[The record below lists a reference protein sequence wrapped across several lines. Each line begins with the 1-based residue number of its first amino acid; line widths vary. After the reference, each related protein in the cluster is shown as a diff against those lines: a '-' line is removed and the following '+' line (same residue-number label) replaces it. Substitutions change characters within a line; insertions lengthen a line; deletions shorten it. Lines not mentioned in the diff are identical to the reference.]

1 MSNSIKPD
9 RKLLTKAWLILF
21 TITFFVILAALLLQ
35 IFVPLGEEV
44 TPGEIS
50 RVLWPVTAGIIFLFW
65 IITIPIMIL
74 WINNLE
80 YLIKDD
86 RVMIYKGILTK
97 IQKNIPYRA
106 ITDFV
111 LHRSLYDRFLGIAS
125 IRIQTAGQSQSATG
139 FEGNMAGL
147 LEWDSLH
154 KDLRGKLKKLHP
166 VSESLATREMLKPT
180 GEQDVQQEILS
191 ELKAI
196 RKALEKS

>member
-1 MSNSIKPD
+1 
-9 RKLLTKAWLILF
+9 
-21 TITFFVILAALLLQ
+21 
-35 IFVPLGEEV
+35 
-44 TPGEIS
+44 
-50 RVLWPVTAGIIFLFW
+50 
-65 IITIPIMIL
+65 MIL

-80 YLIKDD
+80 YLIKDE

-166 VSESLATREMLKPT
+166 VSESLGTREMLKPT